1 MINLNNALNIM
12 YANENRKLLT
22 IEPNTKEYEY
32 YQGRVNAYEE
42 AIELLYISD
51 GMPVEYATAV
61 KESDLDLI
69 EKEQKELNV
78 AIGNIVVE
86 DAMEIIEGD

>member
-1 MINLNNALNIM
+1 MSIDLNNALNIM

-42 AIELLYISD
+42 IKDRKGYVNDKGIF
-51 GMPVEYATAV
+51 V
-61 KESDLDLI
+61 KEQMIDTQLA
-69 EKEQKELNV
+69 KR
-78 AIGNIVVE
+78 GT
-86 DAMEIIEGD
+86 EIC